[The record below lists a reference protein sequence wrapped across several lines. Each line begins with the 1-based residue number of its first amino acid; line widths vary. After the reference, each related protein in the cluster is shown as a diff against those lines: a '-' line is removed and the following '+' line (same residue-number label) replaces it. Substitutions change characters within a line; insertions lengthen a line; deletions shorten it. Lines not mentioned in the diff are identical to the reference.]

1 MSRRPVNP
9 RDIPNNP
16 NRPGIPGGA
25 ASLAQGQERY
35 AGLKTRVH
43 QKLLSVL
50 NMDAVK
56 AESRQELRR
65 EVQSVLEKILRE
77 DQLPISMTERNRLAE
92 EILDEVFGLGPLE
105 PLLKD
110 PTISDILVN
119 THKHVYIE
127 RHGKLTETGIRFQ
140 SDRHLLHIIEK
151 IVSSVGRRIDESVPL
166 VDARL
171 PDGSRVNAIIP
182 PLAVDGPSLSIR
194 RFGRKVL
201 SNQDLLTNRTITQPV
216 ITFLTACVEARLNI
230 VISGGTGSGKTT
242 FLNCI
247 SRFIPEHERV
257 ITIEDTAELQIQLDD
272 VVRMETR
279 PPNIEGKG
287 AITQRQ
293 LLMTALRLRPDRIL
307 LGEVRGGEALDML
320 QAMGTGVEGSM
331 TTVHANS
338 PADAFS
344 RLETMVM
351 MAKLDL
357 PSRFIRQQMASVIQL
372 LVQTARLSDGTRKV
386 THISEV
392 MGLRDSDIEVHDI
405 FVFEQTGV
413 RDDGHVLGR
422 FRGAGASPRFME
434 RLRVLGLS
442 LPPTLF
448 EEVVDVD

>member
-1 MSRRPVNP
+1 MPPGPIATRRNMPP
-9 RDIPNNP
+9 AAA
-16 NRPGIPGGA
+16 A
-25 ASLAQGQERY
+25 ASAFKERY
-35 AGLKTRVH
+35 FELKTRVH
-43 QKLLSVL
+43 QRLLSIL
-50 NMDAVK
+50 NMDALK
-56 AESRQELRR
+56 AVSRERLRG
-65 EVQSVLEKILRE
+65 EVQGVVERILQQDR
-77 DQLPISMTERNRLAE
+77 LPITLGDRDRLVE

-119 THKHVYIE
+119 THKQVFIE
-127 RHGKLTETGIRFQ
+127 RFGKLVETGIRFQ
-140 SDRHLLHIIEK
+140 SDKHLMHVIEK

-201 SNQDLLTNRTITQPV
+201 TNEELLRNQTLTQPMLD
-216 ITFLTACVEARLNI
+216 FLSACVRARLNI

-242 FLNCI
+242 FLNAM
-247 SRFIPEHERV
+247 SRFIPEHERL

-287 AITQRQ
+287 AITCRQ
-293 LLMTALRLRPDRIL
+293 LLMTALRMRPDRIL
-307 LGEVRGGEALDML
+307 LGEARGGEALDML

-357 PSRFIRQQMASVIQL
+357 PSRFIRQQMASVIHL
-372 LVQTARLSDGTRKV
+372 VVQTSRLSDGTRKV
-386 THISEV
+386 INISEV
-392 MGLRDSDIEVHDI
+392 VGLDDLDIIVQDI
-405 FVFEQTGV
+405 FVFERTGV
-413 RDDGHVLGR
+413 GDNGRVQGR
-422 FRGAGASPRFME
+422 FRSTGATPACLERF
-434 RLRVLGLS
+434 RLSGVS
-442 LPPTLF
+442 LPPDVFEHETLIQ
-448 EEVVDVD
+448 

>member
-1 MSRRPVNP
+1 V
-9 RDIPNNP
+9 
-16 NRPGIPGGA
+16 
-25 ASLAQGQERY
+25 
-35 AGLKTRVH
+35 
-43 QKLLSVL
+43 QK
-50 NMDAVK
+50 
-56 AESRQELRR
+56 E
-65 EVQSVLEKILRE
+65 LEKILRE
-77 DQLPISMTERNRLAE
+77 DHLPISMTERNRLAE

-119 THKHVYIE
+119 THKYVYIE
-127 RHGKLTETGIRFQ
+127 RHGKLIETGIHFQ
-140 SDRHLLHIIEK
+140 SDRHLIRIIEK

-201 SNQDLLTNRTITQPV
+201 SNEDLLRNQTLTQAMM
-216 ITFLTACVEARLNI
+216 TFLAACVESRLNI

-242 FLNCI
+242 FLNCL
-247 SRFIPEHERV
+247 SRFIPEHERLV
-257 ITIEDTAELQIQLDD
+257 TIEDTAELQIQLED

-279 PPNIEGKG
+279 PPNIESKG

-293 LLMTALRLRPDRIL
+293 LLMTALRMRADRIL
-307 LGEVRGGEALDML
+307 LGEARGGEALDML
-320 QAMGTGVEGSM
+320 QAMATGAEGSM

-372 LVQTARLSDGTRKV
+372 LVQTSRLSDGTRKI
-386 THISEV
+386 THIAEV
-392 MGLRDSDIEVHDI
+392 MGLNDSQIQVQDI
-405 FVFEQTGV
+405 FIFEQTGV
-413 RDDGHVLGR
+413 GDDGRVLGR
-422 FRGAGASPRFME
+422 FRGTGASPRFME
-434 RLRVLGLS
+434 RLRVLGLPVS
-442 LPPTLF
+442 PKLF
-448 EEVVDVD
+448 EEVVTVGEMGT

>member
-1 MSRRPVNP
+1 
-9 RDIPNNP
+9 
-16 NRPGIPGGA
+16 
-25 ASLAQGQERY
+25 
-35 AGLKTRVH
+35 VH

-56 AESRQELRR
+56 AESRHELRR
-65 EVQSVLEKILRE
+65 EVQNVLAKILRE
-77 DQLPISMTERNRLAE
+77 DHLPISVPERNRLAE

-119 THKHVYIE
+119 THKHVYVE
-127 RHGKLTETGIRFQ
+127 RHGKLMESGIRFQ
-140 SDRHLLHIIEK
+140 NDRHLLHIIEK

-194 RFGRKVL
+194 RFGRK
-201 SNQDLLTNRTITQPV
+201 LLTNDDMLQNK
-216 ITFLTACVEARLNI
+216 TFTPAIMAFLAACVEARLNI

-242 FLNCI
+242 FLNCL
-247 SRFIPEHERV
+247 SRFIPRQERV

-272 VVRMETR
+272 VIRMETR

-307 LGEVRGGEALDML
+307 LGEARGGEALDML

-338 PADAFS
+338 PGDAFS

-357 PSRFIRQQMASVIQL
+357 PSRFIRQQMASVVHL
-372 LVQTARLSDGTRKV
+372 LVQTSRLSDGSRRI

-392 MGLRDSDIEVHDI
+392 LGLTDFQINVQNI
-405 FVFEQTGV
+405 FVFEQTGIG
-413 RDDGHVLGR
+413 DGGRVLGR
-422 FRGAGASPRFME
+422 FRGAGASPNLME
-434 RLRVLGLS
+434 RLRVSGLPFS
-442 LPPTLF
+442 PKHF
-448 EEVVDVD
+448 EEVVTVD

>member
-1 MSRRPVNP
+1 MSRDPVL
-9 RDIPNNP
+9 RRTGPNVS
-16 NRPGIPGGA
+16 A
-25 ASLAQGQERY
+25 AGPQISQNSERY
-35 AGLKTRVH
+35 ASLKLRVH
-43 QKLLSVL
+43 QKLLSTL

-65 EVQSVLEKILRE
+65 EVQGVLEKILRE
-77 DQLPISMTERNRLAE
+77 EHLPISMTERNRLAE

-119 THKHVYIE
+119 THKHVFIE
-127 RHGKLTETGIRFQ
+127 RHGKLVETPIRFQ
-140 SDRHLLHIIEK
+140 NDRHLLHIIEK

-171 PDGSRVNAIIP
+171 ADGSRVNAIIP

-201 SNQDLLTNRTITQPV
+201 TNDELLKNQTLTQAIM
-216 ITFLTACVEARLNI
+216 TFLAACVEARLNM

-242 FLNCI
+242 FLNCL

-257 ITIEDTAELQIQLDD
+257 VTIEDTAELQLQLDD

-307 LGEVRGGEALDML
+307 LGEARGGEALDML

-331 TTVHANS
+331 TTVHANT

-357 PSRFIRQQMASVIQL
+357 PSRFIRQQMASVVHLI
-372 LVQTARLSDGTRKV
+372 VQTARLSDGTRKV
-386 THISEV
+386 MNLAEV
-392 MGLRDSDIEVHDI
+392 TGLDDLDIKVRDI

-413 RDDGHVLGR
+413 GDNGKVIGE
-422 FRGAGASPRFME
+422 FRGSMPSPELME
-434 RLRVLGLS
+434 RLRLS
-442 LPPTLF
+442 GTPVSADLF
-448 EEVVDVD
+448 EGVVSIQ

>member
-1 MSRRPVNP
+1 MSRGPLPRRNNVNP
-9 RDIPNNP
+9 S
-16 NRPGIPGGA
+16 A
-25 ASLAQGQERY
+25 AGTQISQNSERY
-35 AGLKTRVH
+35 ANLKSRVH
-43 QKLLSVL
+43 QKLLSTL

-65 EVQSVLEKILRE
+65 EVQGVLEKILRE
-77 DQLPISMTERNRLAE
+77 DHLPITMTERNRLAE

-119 THKHVYIE
+119 THKNVFIE
-127 RHGKLTETGIRFQ
+127 RHGKLVETPIRFQ
-140 SDRHLLHIIEK
+140 NDRHLLHIIEK

-171 PDGSRVNAIIP
+171 ADGSRVNAIIP

-201 SNQDLLTNRTITQPV
+201 TNQELLENQTLTQS
-216 ITFLTACVEARLNI
+216 IMTFLAGCVEARLNM

-242 FLNCI
+242 FLNCL

-257 ITIEDTAELQIQLDD
+257 VTIEDTAELQLQLDD

-279 PPNIEGKG
+279 PSNIEGKG

-307 LGEVRGGEALDML
+307 LGEARGGEALDML

-338 PADAFS
+338 PPDAFS

-357 PSRFIRQQMASVIQL
+357 PSRFIRQQMASVIHL
-372 LVQTARLSDGTRKV
+372 LVQTARMSDGRRKV
-386 THISEV
+386 THVAEV
-392 MGLRDSDIEVHDI
+392 TGLEDLTIQVRDI

-413 RDDGHVLGR
+413 TEDGRVIGE
-422 FRGAGASPRFME
+422 FRGTMPSPEFME
-434 RLRVLGLS
+434 RLRLS
-442 LPPTLF
+442 GTPLSPDLF
-448 EEVVDVD
+448 KGVVSIQ

>member
-1 MSRRPVNP
+1 MASVVDPSNKIANRETGWVNRLFNKETYTP
-9 RDIPNNP
+9 EY
-16 NRPGIPGGA
+16 
-25 ASLAQGQERY
+25 QE
-35 AGLKTRVH
+35 LKFTLHR
-43 QKLLSVL
+43 KLLDRVNLEALSSMAGERVR
-50 NMDAVK
+50 NEIRAAVAK
-56 AESRQELRR
+56 LVDE
-65 EVQSVLEKILRE
+65 EKTPLSLVEKDRVI
-77 DQLPISMTERNRLAE
+77 E

-127 RHGKLTETGIRFQ
+127 RHGKLIETPIRFQ
-140 SDRHLLHIIEK
+140 NDRHLLHIIEK

-171 PDGSRVNAIIP
+171 QDGSRVNAIIP

-201 SNQDLLTNRTITQPV
+201 TNEELLRNQTLTPSIM
-216 ITFLTACVEARLNI
+216 TFLAACVEARFNM

-242 FLNCI
+242 FLNCL

-257 ITIEDTAELQIQLDD
+257 VTIEDTAELQLQLDD

-307 LGEVRGGEALDML
+307 LGEARGGEALDML
-320 QAMGTGVEGSM
+320 QAMGTGVEGSL

-357 PSRFIRQQMASVIQL
+357 PSRFIRQQMASVIHL
-372 LVQTARLSDGTRKV
+372 LVQTARFSDGTRRV
-386 THISEV
+386 THVAEV
-392 MGLRDSDIEVHDI
+392 TGLDDLNIRVRDI

-413 RDDGHVLGR
+413 AEDGRVLGR
-422 FRGAGASPRFME
+422 FQGAVPSAEFME
-434 RLRVLGLS
+434 RLRLS
-442 LPPTLF
+442 GTPVSRELF
-448 EEVVDVD
+448 EGVVTI

>member
-1 MSRRPVNP
+1 MATPLTQS
-9 RDIPNNP
+9 
-16 NRPGIPGGA
+16 
-25 ASLAQGQERY
+25 QERY
-35 AGLKTRVH
+35 AGLKLRVH

-65 EVQSVLEKILRE
+65 EVQNVLEKILRE
-77 DQLPISMTERNRLAE
+77 DHLPISMAERNRLGE

-110 PTISDILVN
+110 PAISDILVN
-119 THKHVYIE
+119 THKNVYIE
-127 RHGKLTETGIRFQ
+127 KHGKLVETGIRFQ
-140 SDRHLLHIIEK
+140 NDRHLLHIIEK

-201 SNQDLLTNRTITQPV
+201 GNDELLRNQTLTEPMMM
-216 ITFLTACVEARLNI
+216 FLKTCVEARINI

-242 FLNCI
+242 FLNCL
-247 SRFIPEHERV
+247 SRFIPEHERIV
-257 ITIEDTAELQIQLDD
+257 TIEDTAELQLQLED

-293 LLMTALRLRPDRIL
+293 LLMTALRLRCDRIL

-338 PADAFS
+338 PPDAFS

-372 LVQTARLSDGTRKV
+372 LVQTARLSDGARKV
-386 THISEV
+386 THIAEV
-392 MGLRDSDIEVHDI
+392 TGLSDLQIQVHPI
-405 FVFEQTGV
+405 FTFEQTGV
-413 RDDGHVLGR
+413 ADDGRVIGQ
-422 FRGAGASPRFME
+422 FRGTSPSPSFLE
-434 RLRVLGLS
+434 RLRVLGLPLS
-442 LPPTLF
+442 PKLF
-448 EEVVDVD
+448 DQAST

>member
-1 MSRRPVNP
+1 MREEDLHFKNQMSRTPKFS
-9 RDIPNNP
+9 
-16 NRPGIPGGA
+16 A
-25 ASLAQGQERY
+25 APLTQAQERY
-35 AGLKTRVH
+35 AGLKSRVH

-77 DQLPISMTERNRLAE
+77 DRLPISMTERNRLAE

-119 THKHVYIE
+119 TYKHVFIE
-127 RHGKLTETGIRFQ
+127 RHGKLIETPIRFQ
-140 SDRHLLHIIEK
+140 NDRHLLHIIEK

-171 PDGSRVNAIIP
+171 ADGSRVNAIIP

-201 SNQDLLTNRTITQPV
+201 TNEEMLKNQTLTQP
-216 ITFLTACVEARLNI
+216 IMTFLGACVEARLNM

-242 FLNCI
+242 FLNCL

-257 ITIEDTAELQIQLDD
+257 VTIEDTAELQLQLDD

-307 LGEVRGGEALDML
+307 LGEARGGEALDML

-338 PADAFS
+338 PGDAFS

-357 PSRFIRQQMASVIQL
+357 PSRFIRQQMASVIHL
-372 LVQTARLSDGTRKV
+372 LVQTARMSDGTRRV
-386 THISEV
+386 THIAEV
-392 MGLRDSDIEVHDI
+392 TGLEELNIQVRDI
-405 FVFEQTGV
+405 FIFEQTGV
-413 RDDGHVLGR
+413 GDDGHVLGR
-422 FRGAGASPRFME
+422 FRGTAASPRFLE
-434 RLRVLGLS
+434 RLRALGM
-442 LPPTLF
+442 TR
-448 EEVVDVD
+448 

>member
-1 MSRRPVNP
+1 MLRFPSDKPKP
-9 RDIPNNP
+9 TSAGP
-16 NRPGIPGGA
+16 
-25 ASLAQGQERY
+25 SQERY
-35 AGLKTRVH
+35 ASLKSRVH

-56 AESRQELRR
+56 AESRHELRR
-65 EVQSVLEKILRE
+65 EVQNVLAKILRE
-77 DQLPISMTERNRLAE
+77 DHLPISVPERNRLAE

-119 THKHVYIE
+119 THKHVYVE
-127 RHGKLTETGIRFQ
+127 RHGKLMESGIRFQ
-140 SDRHLLHIIEK
+140 NDRHLLHIIEK

-194 RFGRKVL
+194 RFGRK
-201 SNQDLLTNRTITQPV
+201 LLTNDDMLQNK
-216 ITFLTACVEARLNI
+216 TFTPAIMAFLAACVEARLNI

-242 FLNCI
+242 FLNCL
-247 SRFIPEHERV
+247 SRFIPRQERV

-272 VVRMETR
+272 VIRMETR

-307 LGEVRGGEALDML
+307 LGEARGGEALDML

-338 PADAFS
+338 PGDAFS

-357 PSRFIRQQMASVIQL
+357 PSRFIRQQMASVVHL
-372 LVQTARLSDGTRKV
+372 LVQTSRLSDGSRRI

-392 MGLRDSDIEVHDI
+392 LGLTDFQINVQNI
-405 FVFEQTGV
+405 FVFEQTGIG
-413 RDDGHVLGR
+413 DGGRVLGR
-422 FRGAGASPRFME
+422 FRGAGASPNLME
-434 RLRVLGLS
+434 RLRVSGLPFS
-442 LPPTLF
+442 PKLF
-448 EEVVDVD
+448 EEVVTVD

>member
-1 MSRRPVNP
+1 
-9 RDIPNNP
+9 
-16 NRPGIPGGA
+16 
-25 ASLAQGQERY
+25 
-35 AGLKTRVH
+35 
-43 QKLLSVL
+43 
-50 NMDAVK
+50 MDAVK

-65 EVQSVLEKILRE
+65 EVQKELEKILRE
-77 DQLPISMTERNRLAE
+77 DHLPISMTERNRLAE

-119 THKHVYIE
+119 THKYVYIE
-127 RHGKLTETGIRFQ
+127 RHGKLIETGIHFQ
-140 SDRHLLHIIEK
+140 SDRHLIRIIEK

-201 SNQDLLTNRTITQPV
+201 SNEDLLRNQTLTQAMM
-216 ITFLTACVEARLNI
+216 TFLAACVESRLNI

-242 FLNCI
+242 FLNCL
-247 SRFIPEHERV
+247 SRFIPEHERLV
-257 ITIEDTAELQIQLDD
+257 TIEDTAELQIQLED

-279 PPNIEGKG
+279 PPNIESKG

-293 LLMTALRLRPDRIL
+293 LLMTALRMRADRIL
-307 LGEVRGGEALDML
+307 LGEARGGEALDML
-320 QAMGTGVEGSM
+320 QAMATGAEGSM

-372 LVQTARLSDGTRKV
+372 LVQTSRLSDGTRKV
-386 THISEV
+386 THIAEV
-392 MGLRDSDIEVHDI
+392 MGLNDSQIQVQDI
-405 FVFEQTGV
+405 FIFEQTGV
-413 RDDGHVLGR
+413 GDDGRVLGR
-422 FRGAGASPRFME
+422 FRGTGASPRFME
-434 RLRVLGLS
+434 RLRVLGLPVS
-442 LPPTLF
+442 PKLF
-448 EEVVDVD
+448 EEVVTVG

>member
-1 MSRRPVNP
+1 MSRSPLPRRNP
-9 RDIPNNP
+9 LNP
-16 NRPGIPGGA
+16 SGPQISQN
-25 ASLAQGQERY
+25 SERY
-35 AGLKTRVH
+35 ASLKSRVH
-43 QKLLSVL
+43 QKLLSTL

-65 EVQSVLEKILRE
+65 EVQGVLEKILRE
-77 DQLPISMTERNRLAE
+77 DHLPITMTERNPLAE

-119 THKHVYIE
+119 THKHVFIE
-127 RHGKLTETGIRFQ
+127 RHGKLVETQIRFQ
-140 SDRHLLHIIEK
+140 NDRHLLHIIEK

-171 PDGSRVNAIIP
+171 ADGSRVNAIIP

-201 SNQDLLTNRTITQPV
+201 TNQELLQNQTLTQS
-216 ITFLTACVEARLNI
+216 IMTFLAACVEARLNM

-242 FLNCI
+242 FLNCL

-257 ITIEDTAELQIQLDD
+257 VTIEDTAELQLQLDD
-272 VVRMETR
+272 AVRMETR

-293 LLMTALRLRPDRIL
+293 LLMTALRMRPDRIL
-307 LGEVRGGEALDML
+307 LGETRGGEALDML

-357 PSRFIRQQMASVIQL
+357 PSRFIRQQMASVVHL
-372 LVQTARLSDGTRKV
+372 LVQTARMSDGRRKITHVAEV
-386 THISEV
+386 T
-392 MGLRDSDIEVHDI
+392 GLEDLRIQVRDI

-413 RDDGHVLGR
+413 TEDGRIIGE
-422 FRGAGASPRFME
+422 FRGTMPSPEFME
-434 RLRVLGLS
+434 RLRLS
-442 LPPTLF
+442 GAPVSPDLF
-448 EEVVDVD
+448 EGVVSIQ

>member
-1 MSRRPVNP
+1 MSRGPLSRRRSVPV
-9 RDIPNNP
+9 RT
-16 NRPGIPGGA
+16 
-25 ASLAQGQERY
+25 SLIQSKERH

-56 AESRQELRR
+56 AESRHELRR
-65 EVQSVLEKILRE
+65 EVQKELEKILRE
-77 DQLPISMTERNRLAE
+77 DHLPISMTERNRLAE

-119 THKHVYIE
+119 THKYVYIE
-127 RHGKLTETGIRFQ
+127 RHGKLIETGIHFQ
-140 SDRHLLHIIEK
+140 SDRHLIRIIEK

-201 SNQDLLTNRTITQPV
+201 TNEELLRNQTLTEPIMK
-216 ITFLTACVEARLNI
+216 FLDACVEARMNM

-242 FLNCI
+242 FLNCL
-247 SRFIPEHERV
+247 SRFIPEDERV
-257 ITIEDTAELQIQLDD
+257 VTIEDTAELQLQLDD

-279 PPNIEGKG
+279 PLNIEGKG
-287 AITQRQ
+287 GTGQRQ
-293 LLMTALRLRPDRIL
+293 DLMTALRLRPDRIL
-307 LGEVRGGEALDML
+307 LGEARGGEALDML

-338 PADAFS
+338 PGDAFS

-357 PSRFIRQQMASVIQL
+357 PSRFIRQQMASVIHL
-372 LVQTARLSDGTRKV
+372 LVQTARMSDGTRKV
-386 THISEV
+386 THIAEV
-392 MGLRDSDIEVHDI
+392 TGLEDVQIQVHNI

-413 RDDGHVLGR
+413 TGDGRVAGR
-422 FRGAGASPRFME
+422 FRGTNVSPAFLD
-434 RLRVLGLS
+434 RLRSFGVS
-442 LPPTLF
+442 LPANLF
-448 EEVVDVD
+448 EEVFTVG

>member
-1 MSRRPVNP
+1 MRNGPVLNRRNLS
-9 RDIPNNP
+9 NKS
-16 NRPGIPGGA
+16 
-25 ASLAQGQERY
+25 ASPAQTQDRY
-35 AGLKTRVH
+35 ADLKTRVH

-50 NMDAVK
+50 NRDAVK

-77 DQLPISMTERNRLAE
+77 DHLPISMTERNRLAE

-119 THKHVYIE
+119 THKHVFIK
-127 RHGKLTETGIRFQ
+127 RHVKLTETGIRFQ
-140 SDRHLLHIIEK
+140 SDRHLVHIIEK

-201 SNQDLLTNRTITQPV
+201 TNEELLRNQTLTQSTMR
-216 ITFLTACVEARLNI
+216 FLAVCVEARLNM

-242 FLNCI
+242 FLNCL

-257 ITIEDTAELQIQLDD
+257 VTIEDTAELQLQLDD

-287 AITQRQ
+287 SITQRQ

-307 LGEVRGGEALDML
+307 LGEARGGEALDML

-338 PADAFS
+338 PGDAFS
-344 RLETMVM
+344 RLEKKVM

-357 PSRFIRQQMASVIQL
+357 PSRFIRQQMASVIHL
-372 LVQTARLSDGTRKV
+372 LVQTARMSDGTRKL
-386 THISEV
+386 THIAEV
-392 MGLRDSDIEVHDI
+392 TGLEDLNIQVRDI

-413 RDDGHVLGR
+413 AEDGRVIGE
-422 FRGAGASPRFME
+422 FRGAMPSPEFI
-434 RLRVLGLS
+434 
-442 LPPTLF
+442 
-448 EEVVDVD
+448 

>member
-1 MSRRPVNP
+1 MATSPTP
-9 RDIPNNP
+9 
-16 NRPGIPGGA
+16 
-25 ASLAQGQERY
+25 SQERY

-56 AESRQELRR
+56 AESRQELRG
-65 EVQSVLEKILRE
+65 EVQNVLEKILRE
-77 DQLPISMTERNRLAE
+77 DHLPVSMAERNRLGE

-119 THKHVYIE
+119 THKNVYIE
-127 RHGKLTETGIRFQ
+127 RHGKLVETGIRFQ
-140 SDRHLLHIIEK
+140 NDRHLLHIIEK

-201 SNQDLLTNRTITQPV
+201 SNEELLRNETLTEPMMA
-216 ITFLTACVEARLNI
+216 FLKACVEARINI

-242 FLNCI
+242 FLNCL
-247 SRFIPEHERV
+247 SRFIPEHERIV
-257 ITIEDTAELQIQLDD
+257 TIEDTAELQIQLED

-293 LLMTALRLRPDRIL
+293 LLMTALRLRCDRIL

-344 RLETMVM
+344 RIETMVM

-372 LVQTARLSDGTRKV
+372 LVQTSRLSDGTRKV
-386 THISEV
+386 THIAEV
-392 MGLRDSDIEVHDI
+392 TGLSDMQIQVHHI
-405 FVFEQTGV
+405 FSFEQTGIA
-413 RDDGHVLGR
+413 DGGRVLGR
-422 FRGAGASPRFME
+422 FLGTGPTPSFLE
-434 RLRVLGLS
+434 RLRVLGLPLS
-442 LPPTLF
+442 PKLF
-448 EEVVDVD
+448 EQASP

>member
-1 MSRRPVNP
+1 MSKKPIPIRRPAPAPSPTQNQD
-9 RDIPNNP
+9 RRAD
-16 NRPGIPGGA
+16 
-25 ASLAQGQERY
+25 
-35 AGLKTRVH
+35 LKVRVH
-43 QKLLSVL
+43 QKLLNIL

-56 AESRQELRR
+56 AESRHELRR
-65 EVQSVLEKILRE
+65 EVQSALERILRE
-77 DQLPISMTERNRLAE
+77 DHLPISMTERNRLAE

-105 PLLKD
+105 SLLKD
-110 PTISDILVN
+110 PSISDILVN
-119 THKHVYIE
+119 THKNVYIE
-127 RHGKLTETGIRFQ
+127 RHGKLIETGIRFQ
-140 SDRHLLHIIEK
+140 NDRHLQHIIEK

-201 SNQDLLTNRTITQPV
+201 TNEEMLRNRTLTEHVMQ
-216 ITFLTACVEARLNI
+216 FLRACVEARLNI

-242 FLNCI
+242 FLNCL

-257 ITIEDTAELQIQLDD
+257 ITIEDTAELQIQLED

-279 PPNIEGKG
+279 PTNIEGKG

-392 MGLRDSDIEVHDI
+392 IGLRDLNMEVRHI

-413 RDDGHVLGR
+413 SEDGRVLGR
-422 FRGAGASPRFME
+422 FVGTEASPKFME
-434 RLRVLGLS
+434 RLRVMGS
-442 LPPTLF
+442 TISPKLF
-448 EEVVDVD
+448 EEVVTVD

>member
-1 MSRRPVNP
+1 MSRTPLP
-9 RDIPNNP
+9 RRNVTNLS
-16 NRPGIPGGA
+16 A
-25 ASLAQGQERY
+25 AGPQGTQNSERY
-35 AGLKTRVH
+35 ASLKSRVH
-43 QKLLSVL
+43 QKLLSTL

-65 EVQSVLEKILRE
+65 EVQGVLEKILRE
-77 DQLPISMTERNRLAE
+77 DHLPISMTERNRLAE

-127 RHGKLTETGIRFQ
+127 RHGKLIETPIRFQ
-140 SDRHLLHIIEK
+140 NDRHLLHIIEK

-171 PDGSRVNAIIP
+171 ADGSRVNAIIP

-201 SNQDLLTNRTITQPV
+201 TNEELLRNQTLTEPIM
-216 ITFLTACVEARLNI
+216 TFLAACVEARLNM

-242 FLNCI
+242 FLNCL

-257 ITIEDTAELQIQLDD
+257 VTIEDTAELQLQLDD

-293 LLMTALRLRPDRIL
+293 LLMTALRRRPDRIL
-307 LGEVRGGEALDML
+307 LGEARGGEALDML

-338 PADAFS
+338 PSDAFS

-357 PSRFIRQQMASVIQL
+357 PSRFIRQQMASVIHL
-372 LVQTARLSDGTRKV
+372 LVQTARMSDGTRKV
-386 THISEV
+386 THVAEV
-392 MGLRDSDIEVHDI
+392 TGLEDLNIQVRDI

-413 RDDGHVLGR
+413 AEDGRVIGE
-422 FRGAGASPRFME
+422 FRGAMPSPEFIE
-434 RLRVLGLS
+434 RLRLS
-442 LPPTLF
+442 GTPVSADLF
-448 EEVVDVD
+448 KGTVSI

>member
-1 MSRRPVNP
+1 MSRTPTSRRTGTNLKAAGPQV
-9 RDIPNNP
+9 
-16 NRPGIPGGA
+16 GA
-25 ASLAQGQERY
+25 NSERY
-35 AGLKTRVH
+35 ANLKSRVH
-43 QKLLSVL
+43 QKLLGTL

-65 EVQSVLEKILRE
+65 EVQNALAKILRE
-77 DQLPISMTERNRLAE
+77 DHLPISVPERNRLAD

-127 RHGKLTETGIRFQ
+127 RHGKLLESGIRFQ
-140 SDRHLLHIIEK
+140 NDRHLMHIIEK

-201 SNQDLLTNRTITQPV
+201 TNEEMLKNQTLTQP
-216 ITFLTACVEARLNI
+216 IMTFLDACVEARLNM

-242 FLNCI
+242 FLNCL

-257 ITIEDTAELQIQLDD
+257 VTIEDTAELQLQLDD

-307 LGEVRGGEALDML
+307 LGEVRGGEALDIL

-357 PSRFIRQQMASVIQL
+357 PSRFIRQQMASVVHL
-372 LVQTARLSDGTRKV
+372 LVQTSRLSDGRRRV
-386 THISEV
+386 THVSEV
-392 MGLRDSDIEVHDI
+392 TGLNDVSIQVRDVFI
-405 FVFEQTGV
+405 FEQTGV
-413 RDDGHVLGR
+413 AEDGRVLGR
-422 FRGAGASPRFME
+422 FRG
-434 RLRVLGLS
+434 
-442 LPPTLF
+442 
-448 EEVVDVD
+448 

>member
-1 MSRRPVNP
+1 V
-9 RDIPNNP
+9 
-16 NRPGIPGGA
+16 
-25 ASLAQGQERY
+25 
-35 AGLKTRVH
+35 
-43 QKLLSVL
+43 
-50 NMDAVK
+50 
-56 AESRQELRR
+56 
-65 EVQSVLEKILRE
+65 RE
-77 DQLPISMTERNRLAE
+77 DHLPISMTVRNRLAE

-119 THKHVYIE
+119 THKYVYIE
-127 RHGKLTETGIRFQ
+127 RHGKLLETGIRFQ
-140 SDRHLLHIIEK
+140 NDRHLIHIIEK

-201 SNQDLLTNRTITQPV
+201 TNDEMLRNQTLTPAMM
-216 ITFLTACVEARLNI
+216 TFLSACVQARLNI

-242 FLNCI
+242 FLNCL
-247 SRFIPEHERV
+247 SRFIPEFERV
-257 ITIEDTAELQIQLDD
+257 VTIEDTAELQLQIED

-307 LGEVRGGEALDML
+307 LGEARGGEALDML

-357 PSRFIRQQMASVIQL
+357 PSRFIRQQMSSVIHL
-372 LVQTARLSDGTRKV
+372 LVQTSRMSDGNRKV

-392 MGLRDSDIEVHDI
+392 TGLSEFHIEVQDI
-405 FVFEQTGV
+405 FIFEQTGV
-413 RDDGHVLGR
+413 ADDGRVLGR
-422 FRGAGASPRFME
+422 FRGIGASPDFLE
-434 RLRVLGLS
+434 RLRVSGS
-442 LPPTLF
+442 PVSPKLF
-448 EEVVDVD
+448 EEVVTVS

>member
-1 MSRRPVNP
+1 MSRPTLP
-9 RDIPNNP
+9 RNSAA
-16 NRPGIPGGA
+16 GA
-25 ASLAQGQERY
+25 LLSQNQERY
-35 AGLKTRVH
+35 ASLKTRVH
-43 QKLLSVL
+43 QKLLSTL

-77 DQLPISMTERNRLAE
+77 DHLPISMTERNRLAE

-127 RHGKLTETGIRFQ
+127 RHGKLVETSIRFQ
-140 SDRHLLHIIEK
+140 NDRHLLHIIEK

-201 SNQDLLTNRTITQPV
+201 TNEEMLRNQTLTPSIMK
-216 ITFLTACVEARLNI
+216 FLAACVEARLNM

-242 FLNCI
+242 FLNCL

-257 ITIEDTAELQIQLDD
+257 ITIEDTAELQIQLED

-307 LGEVRGGEALDML
+307 LGEARGGEALDML

-357 PSRFIRQQMASVIQL
+357 PSRFIRQQMASVIHL
-372 LVQTARLSDGTRKV
+372 LVQTARLSDGMRRV
-386 THISEV
+386 THVAEV
-392 MGLRDSDIEVHDI
+392 TGLDDLTIEVRDI
-405 FVFEQTGV
+405 FCFEQTGV
-413 RDDGHVLGR
+413 SEDGRVLGR
-422 FRGAGASPRFME
+422 FRGSSPSAEFIE
-434 RLRVLGLS
+434 RLRLAGTPVS
-442 LPPTLF
+442 EDLF
-448 EEVVDVD
+448 EDIVTVG

>member
-1 MSRRPVNP
+1 
-9 RDIPNNP
+9 
-16 NRPGIPGGA
+16 
-25 ASLAQGQERY
+25 
-35 AGLKTRVH
+35 
-43 QKLLSVL
+43 
-50 NMDAVK
+50 MDAVK

-65 EVQSVLEKILRE
+65 EVQKELEKILRE
-77 DQLPISMTERNRLAE
+77 DHLPISMTERNRLAE

-119 THKHVYIE
+119 THKYVYIE
-127 RHGKLTETGIRFQ
+127 RHGKLVEAGIRFQ
-140 SDRHLLHIIEK
+140 NDRHLLHIIEK

-201 SNQDLLTNRTITQPV
+201 SNEDMLRNQTLTQPGM
-216 ITFLTACVEARLNI
+216 TFLSACVEARLYI
-230 VISGGTGSGKTT
+230 VLFGRTGSGKTT
-242 FLNCI
+242 FLNCL
-247 SRFIPEHERV
+247 SRFIPEHERLV
-257 ITIEDTAELQIQLDD
+257 TIEDTAELQIQLED

-279 PPNIEGKG
+279 PPNIESKG

-293 LLMTALRLRPDRIL
+293 LLMTALRMRADRIL
-307 LGEVRGGEALDML
+307 LGEARGGEALDML
-320 QAMGTGVEGSM
+320 QAMATGAEGSM

-357 PSRFIRQQMASVIQL
+357 PSRFIRQQMASVIHL
-372 LVQTARLSDGTRKV
+372 LVQTARMSDGTRRV

-392 MGLRDSDIEVHDI
+392 TGLNNLSIQVRDI
-405 FVFEQTGV
+405 FVFDQTGV
-413 RDDGHVLGR
+413 AEDGPVRGR
-422 FRGAGASPRFME
+422 FRGMIPSPEFME
-434 RLRVLGLS
+434 RLRLS
-442 LPPTLF
+442 GTTVPVELF
-448 EEVVDVD
+448 EDVVPAT

>member
-1 MSRRPVNP
+1 MSTPLTQ
-9 RDIPNNP
+9 
-16 NRPGIPGGA
+16 A
-25 ASLAQGQERY
+25 QERY
-35 AGLKTRVH
+35 AGLKSRVH

-65 EVQSVLEKILRE
+65 EVQSVLGKILRE
-77 DQLPISMTERNRLAE
+77 DHLPISVPERNRLAE

-127 RHGKLTETGIRFQ
+127 RHGKLLESGVRFQ
-140 SDRHLLHIIEK
+140 NDRHLMHIIEK

-201 SNQDLLTNRTITQPV
+201 SNDDLLRNQTLTQPV
-216 ITFLTACVEARLNI
+216 MTFLAACVEARLNI

-242 FLNCI
+242 FLNCL
-247 SRFIPEHERV
+247 SRFIPENERV
-257 ITIEDTAELQIQLDD
+257 ITIEDTAELQIQLED

-307 LGEVRGGEALDML
+307 LGEARGGEALDML

-338 PADAFS
+338 PTDAFS

-357 PSRFIRQQMASVIQL
+357 PSRFIRQQMASVIHL

-392 MGLRDSDIEVHDI
+392 TGLNDFQIQVQDI

-413 RDDGHVLGR
+413 SADGRVLGR
-422 FRGAGASPRFME
+422 FRGTSASQRFFE
-434 RLRVLGLS
+434 RLKALGITLS
-442 LPPTLF
+442 PTLF
-448 EEVVDVD
+448 EEVVTVE

>member
-1 MSRRPVNP
+1 VLRFPSDKDR
-9 RDIPNNP
+9 
-16 NRPGIPGGA
+16 GK
-25 ASLAQGQERY
+25 SLNQAQDRY
-35 AGLKTRVH
+35 AGLKSRVH

-50 NMDAVK
+50 NLDAVK
-56 AESRQELRR
+56 AESRQELRH
-65 EVQSVLEKILRE
+65 EVQNVLAKILRE
-77 DQLPISMTERNRLAE
+77 DHLPISMPERNRLAE

-119 THKHVYIE
+119 THKYVYIE
-127 RHGKLTETGIRFQ
+127 RHGKLVETGIRFQ
-140 SDRHLLHIIEK
+140 NDRHLLHIIEK

-182 PLAVDGPSLSIR
+182 PLSVDGPSLSIR

-201 SNQDLLTNRTITQPV
+201 SNDELLQNETLTTSIME
-216 ITFLTACVEARLNI
+216 FLAACVAGRLNI

-242 FLNCI
+242 FLNCL
-247 SRFIPEHERV
+247 SRFIPEYERV
-257 ITIEDTAELQIQLDD
+257 ITIEDTAELQIQLEN
-272 VVRMETR
+272 VIGMENR
-279 PPNIEGKG
+279 PANIEGKG

-307 LGEVRGGEALDML
+307 LGEARGGEALDML

-357 PSRFIRQQMASVIQL
+357 PSRFIRQQMSSVVHL

-386 THISEV
+386 THVSEV
-392 MGLRDSDIEVHDI
+392 AGLNGFNIDVRDI
-405 FVFEQTGV
+405 FIFEQTGV
-413 RDDGHVLGR
+413 RDNGRVQGR
-422 FRGAGASPRFME
+422 FRGIGASPSFLE
-434 RLRVLGLS
+434 RLRVSGQPLS
-442 LPPTLF
+442 PKLF
-448 EEVVDVD
+448 EEVVTVG

>member
-1 MSRRPVNP
+1 MPTP
-9 RDIPNNP
+9 FT
-16 NRPGIPGGA
+16 
-25 ASLAQGQERY
+25 QTQERH
-35 AGLKTRVH
+35 ADLKTRVH

-56 AESRQELRR
+56 AESRHELRR

-77 DQLPISMTERNRLAE
+77 DHLPVSMIVRNRLAE

-119 THKHVYIE
+119 THKCVYIE
-127 RHGKLTETGIRFQ
+127 RHGKLIETGIRFQ
-140 SDRHLLHIIEK
+140 NDRHLLHIIEK
-151 IVSSVGRRIDESVPL
+151 IISSVGRRIDESVPL

-201 SNQDLLTNRTITQPV
+201 TNDELLRKQTLTHSIMA
-216 ITFLTACVEARLNI
+216 FLAACVEARLNI

-242 FLNCI
+242 FLNCL
-247 SRFIPEHERV
+247 SRFIPTHERV
-257 ITIEDTAELQIQLDD
+257 VTIEDTAELQIQLED

-357 PSRFIRQQMASVIQL
+357 PSRFIRQQMASVIQM

-392 MGLRDSDIEVHDI
+392 IGLSDMNIEVRDI
-405 FVFEQTGV
+405 FVFEQTGLAE
-413 RDDGHVLGR
+413 DGRVLGR
-422 FRGAGASPRFME
+422 FRGTGVSPRFLE
-434 RLRVLGLS
+434 RLRVLGLPLS
-442 LPPTLF
+442 PTLF
-448 EEVVDVD
+448 EEVES

>member
-1 MSRRPVNP
+1 
-9 RDIPNNP
+9 
-16 NRPGIPGGA
+16 
-25 ASLAQGQERY
+25 
-35 AGLKTRVH
+35 VH

-65 EVQSVLEKILRE
+65 EVQKELEKILRE
-77 DQLPISMTERNRLAE
+77 DHLPISMTERNRLAE

-119 THKHVYIE
+119 THKYVYIE
-127 RHGKLTETGIRFQ
+127 RHGKLIETGIHFQ
-140 SDRHLLHIIEK
+140 SDRHLIRIIEK

-201 SNQDLLTNRTITQPV
+201 SNEDLLRNQTLTQAMM
-216 ITFLTACVEARLNI
+216 TFLAACVESRLNI

-242 FLNCI
+242 FLNCL
-247 SRFIPEHERV
+247 SRFIPEHERLV
-257 ITIEDTAELQIQLDD
+257 TIEDTAELQIQLED

-279 PPNIEGKG
+279 PPNIESKG

-293 LLMTALRLRPDRIL
+293 LLMTALRMRADRIL
-307 LGEVRGGEALDML
+307 LGEARGGEALDML
-320 QAMGTGVEGSM
+320 QAMATGAEGSM

-372 LVQTARLSDGTRKV
+372 LVQTSRLSDGTRKI
-386 THISEV
+386 THIAEV
-392 MGLRDSDIEVHDI
+392 MGLNDSQIQVQDI
-405 FVFEQTGV
+405 FIFEQTGV
-413 RDDGHVLGR
+413 GDDGRVLGR
-422 FRGAGASPRFME
+422 FRGTGASPRFME
-434 RLRVLGLS
+434 RLRVLGLPVS
-442 LPPTLF
+442 PKLF
-448 EEVVDVD
+448 EEVVTVGEMGT

>member
-1 MSRRPVNP
+1 MAPP
-9 RDIPNNP
+9 FTQ
-16 NRPGIPGGA
+16 A
-25 ASLAQGQERY
+25 QERY
-35 AGLKTRVH
+35 AGLKSRVH

-65 EVQSVLEKILRE
+65 EVQNVLGKILRE
-77 DQLPISMTERNRLAE
+77 DHLPISVPERNRLAE

-110 PTISDILVN
+110 PAISDILVN
-119 THKHVYIE
+119 THKYVYVE
-127 RHGKLTETGIRFQ
+127 RHGKLMESGIRFQ
-140 SDRHLLHIIEK
+140 NDRHLLHIIEK

-194 RFGRKVL
+194 RFGRK
-201 SNQDLLTNRTITQPV
+201 LLTNDDMLQNKTFTPAIM
-216 ITFLTACVEARLNI
+216 TFLAACVEARLNI

-242 FLNCI
+242 FLNCL
-247 SRFIPEHERV
+247 SRFIPRHERV
-257 ITIEDTAELQIQLDD
+257 ITIEDTAELQIQLED
-272 VVRMETR
+272 VIRMETR

-307 LGEVRGGEALDML
+307 LGEARGGEALDML

-357 PSRFIRQQMASVIQL
+357 PSRFIRQQMASVVHL
-372 LVQTARLSDGTRKV
+372 LVQTSRMSDGTRKI

-392 MGLRDSDIEVHDI
+392 LGLSDFQIHVQHI
-405 FVFEQTGV
+405 FVFEQTGIG
-413 RDDGHVLGR
+413 DDGRVLGR
-422 FRGAGASPRFME
+422 FRGAGASPNLME
-434 RLRVLGLS
+434 RLRVSGLPF
-442 LPPTLF
+442 PPTLF
-448 EEVVDVD
+448 EEVVTVD